1 MIPDLWSS
9 RGESTTSESG
19 FYPGNMKERTYYVNC
34 CSCVLQVTTEYNDSV
49 NVEHDPE
56 MDRAA
61 VKIQASYKGYKTRK
75 DLGKI

>member
-1 MIPDLWSS
+1 L
-9 RGESTTSESG
+9 
-19 FYPGNMKERTYYVNC
+19 
-34 CSCVLQVTTEYNDSV
+34 LQVTTEHNDSV